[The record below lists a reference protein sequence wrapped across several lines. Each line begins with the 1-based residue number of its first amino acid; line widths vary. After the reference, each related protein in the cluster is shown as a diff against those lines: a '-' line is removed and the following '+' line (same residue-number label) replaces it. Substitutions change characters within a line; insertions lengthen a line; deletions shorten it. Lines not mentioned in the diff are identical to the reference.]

1 MVPSAVL
8 NITKDR
14 GQHVLAIIHFKR
26 NIFRTIVESVLW
38 DVKID
43 IARHAC
49 FSKTFNTGFH
59 SLYSCS

>member
-1 MVPSAVL
+1 MVPSTVL

-14 GQHVLAIIHFKR
+14 GQCVSMIIHFKQ
-26 NIFRTIVESVLW
+26 NIFRAIVESALW
-38 DVKID
+38 DAKID

-59 SLYSCS
+59 SLSSCS